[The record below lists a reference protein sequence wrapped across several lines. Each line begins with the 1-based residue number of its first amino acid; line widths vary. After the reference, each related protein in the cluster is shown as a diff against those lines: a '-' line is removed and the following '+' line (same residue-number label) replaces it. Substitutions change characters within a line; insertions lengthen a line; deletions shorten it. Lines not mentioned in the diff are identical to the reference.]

1 MMNLV
6 KIKDTTYVRDM
17 QTNAVLN
24 VNAKEINEFNE
35 KRQKILSDRKEKE
48 ETKLRL
54 AKLES
59 DMSEIKKL
67 LIEIVQ
73 LRSNNGN

>member
-1 MMNLV
+1 MNLV
-6 KIKDTTYVRDM
+6 KIKDTAFVRDM

-24 VNAKEINEFNE
+24 INSKELDEFNQ
-35 KRQKILSDRKEKE
+35 KRQKILSEKREKE

-54 AKLES
+54 AKLEN
-59 DMSEIKKL
+59 DMTDIKNL